1 MLSNTLA
8 AFSFIIIEKRFNCNI
23 VTNLTFY
30 NTISKRNDIA

>member
-1 MLSNTLA
+1 MYLTTLA
-8 AFSFIIIEKRFNCNI
+8 AFSFITIEKRFNCNI